1 MKSRNILLNTFHLFQ
16 VYVIVLMGIVFP
28 VVKIDLSFILLG
40 SFIAYWLVCLCP
52 DAYRKG
58 AIAGLSLV
66 LGVLNWLL
74 QPGLAAAIA
83 VTVYDV
89 VLLGSYYLN
98 DRDRVIKSTQVAIVM
113 IVSLI
118 TASILNFFFKT
129 NESLSPV
136 YNSLLSY
143 LIIGIAVGMINNI
156 DLFYRL
162 PFVNVLDETNRI
174 VIENTILFIAIIV
187 LIFQSQVF
195 NLFLEI
201 LITILAVLIRGVG
214 YALKGLLYIG
224 VLLLKLLSAWFPWLF
239 RYNPH
244 YLDELIEK
252 YDAFDNLGN
261 QYQNYVNRSNPQL
274 ITNIA
279 AFGLI
284 AIVLGIIAFIFK
296 NRQEEKMEMVNE
308 GNVRMVKTALSR
320 TEEKKEKRKLFGG
333 RLSEIRRRY
342 RRTVNKLIQEDY
354 QFPEH
359 ITANEYLTT
368 VKEKDREKYDFTR
381 LTEMYN
387 EDRYGGQDD

>member
-1 MKSRNILLNTFHLFQ
+1 MKSRKILLNTFHLFQ

-28 VVKIDLSFILLG
+28 TVKIDLAFTLMSSFIG
-40 SFIAYWLVCLCP
+40 YWLICLCP
-52 DAYRKG
+52 DKYRKG
-58 AIAGLSLV
+58 AMAGLSILLGLV
-66 LGVLNWLL
+66 NYLT
-74 QPGLAAAIA
+74 QPTVLAAAA
-83 VTVYDV
+83 VTVYH
-89 VLLGSYYLN
+89 VLLLMSYHLN
-98 DRDRVIKSTQVAIVM
+98 NRDSVIKGSQVAIVM
-113 IVSLI
+113 VVTLI
-118 TASILNFFFKT
+118 MASVLNFFFKT
-129 NESLSPV
+129 NESLAPV

-143 LIIGIAVGMINNI
+143 LIIGIAVGVINNI

-174 VIENTILFIAIIV
+174 VIENIILIIAIIV

-195 NLFLEI
+195 NLALEI
-201 LITILAVLIRGVG
+201 LITILAVLLRGVG
-214 YALKGLLYIG
+214 YFLKGLLYIG

-239 RYNPH
+239 RYNPSD
-244 YLDELIEK
+244 LDQLIEHF
-252 YDAFDNLGN
+252 DAFDNLGN
-261 QYQNYVNRSNPQL
+261 QYQNYVNRSNTQL
-274 ITNIA
+274 ITNVA

-296 NRQEEKMEMVNE
+296 NRQEEKMELVNE

-333 RLSEIRRRY
+333 RLSEVRRRY

-368 VKEKDREKYDFTR
+368 VRERDREKYDFSK

>member
-1 MKSRNILLNTFHLFQ
+1 MKSRQILLNTFHLFQ

-28 VVKIDLSFILLG
+28 TVKIDLTFTLMSSFIG
-40 SFIAYWLVCLCP
+40 YWLICLCP
-52 DAYRKG
+52 DKYRKG
-58 AIAGLSLV
+58 AMAGLSIL
-66 LGVLNWLL
+66 LGLFNYLT
-74 QPGLAAAIA
+74 QPGLTVAIA
-83 VTVYDV
+83 VTVYHV
-89 VLLGSYYLN
+89 VLLMSYHFN
-98 DRDRVIKSTQVAIVM
+98 DRDSVIKGSQVAIVM
-113 IVSLI
+113 VITLI
-118 TASILNFFFKT
+118 MASVLNFFFKT
-129 NESLSPV
+129 NESLAPV

-143 LIIGIAVGMINNI
+143 LIIGIAVGVINNI

-162 PFVNVLDETNRI
+162 PFVNVLDETNRV
-174 VIENTILFIAIIV
+174 VIENIILIIAIIV

-195 NLFLEI
+195 NLALEL

-239 RYNPH
+239 RYNPSD
-244 YLDELIEK
+244 LDQLIERF
-252 YDAFDNLGN
+252 DAFDNLGN
-261 QYQNYVNRSNPQL
+261 QYQNYVNRSNTQL
-274 ITNIA
+274 ITNVA

-296 NRQEEKMEMVNE
+296 NRQEEKMELVNE

-333 RLSEIRRRY
+333 RLSEVRRRY

-368 VKEKDREKYDFTR
+368 VRERDREKYDFSK